1 MYQRDY
7 DNVKSK
13 LKGLWSQYSSGGNT
27 APTTTTTGRDASSSP
42 SAATANNTQSSEL
55 LEEMLL
61 FPTYAYRDERLKVW
75 RVQVR
80 GWGFC
85 RNPNT
90 RRVRL
95 AASLMRRFIRIPPG
109 GEPDQ
114 LLLDRVS
121 YLFAGQ
127 PTSSDMVKV
136 AMAGIAEPMPFEL
149 HVNNNTSLSSSR
161 PVNLLDAP
169 IVLTTH
175 FDPSGSIAQDTYTK
189 PSSSSSTTSSS
200 RHHHHAHDRVVRNAF
215 VGVEPTII
223 QKALQIDA
231 FSWQNLVLDEGL
243 FQGEILLGFNELE
256 WLTQSYDASAR
267 ADADGSSSGGSGGGG
282 RRLIELRGKLFGW
295 PESQIVGGL
304 AHLVEPRGVSVV
316 SDIDDTIKASNITA
330 EKRIV
335 LETVFA
341 RPMQA
346 VPGMSELYREWYTLG
361 CEFHYVSN
369 SPWQL
374 YPSLDDF
381 FHRYK
386 FPPGSAHLRSFD
398 PNDLLSIKNYTGT
411 PQLKSDT
418 IETLFQMFPH
428 RKFVFVGDCGEHDL
442 ETYTELARR
451 FPGRVL
457 RIYIRDVFAPMSV
470 AAVTTDTA
478 AAGNTISQGIIPY
491 GIVRPSKSRQQQ
503 QLVATESE
511 SDYEADLISLQL
523 SDNDDD
529 DGDDLATSAKQ
540 QGPPPPV
547 PPKPSHLRKPSTGRC
562 SSPLRNVT
570 TTLAASSKLPPPPP
584 PKPPRRINSGT
595 GGGEFGQ
602 QQMPGTFVAAPTMP
616 QEPSPTSTASS
627 PGMMGGDRV
636 STAERFEARVTQLR
650 EQAQEWLAF
659 YAQQFY
665 VAPTQS
671 FLRYS
676 HIFMPTVEQNMHI
689 IDYEAVA
696 NNAAAAA
703 AAAASAGREGE
714 QSFTENSSGPPPP
727 PHLVE
732 LPQHRQNSSS
742 HHVSDQ
748 RRFDSELPHVLS
760 APNMTMDRLQQQ
772 PLDRPGSFAG
782 HKRAPSFGAY
792 NIPEPPPPE
801 AQLARTSRRLQLWKR
816 YQLATQGLA
825 PDLCRLFVDA
835 SDIKQDHE
843 LFELL
848 IPQG

>member
-7 DNVKSK
+7 DTVKSK
-13 LKGLWSQYSSGGNT
+13 LKGLWSQYSSGANNN
-27 APTTTTTGRDASSSP
+27 PTTRDVTTS
-42 SAATANNTQSSEL
+42 NNNNNNNNGSVEL

-109 GEPDQ
+109 GESDQ

-127 PTSSDMVKV
+127 PTSSDMIKV

-149 HVNNNTSLSSSR
+149 HTKQSHLHPPPVSAKPSVVQPAAASTSESQSSR

-175 FDPSGSIAQDTYTK
+175 FDPSGTIAQDTYTK
-189 PSSSSSTTSSS
+189 PSGTSSS
-200 RHHHHAHDRVVRNAF
+200 ISSGERRHTHDRVVRNAF

-256 WLTQSYDASAR
+256 WLIQSYEASHSDSTRDRMGNATAGR
-267 ADADGSSSGGSGGGG
+267 KP

-295 PESQIVGGL
+295 PEAQIVGGL
-304 AHLVEPRGVSVV
+304 AHLVEPHGVSVV

-341 RPMQA
+341 RPMLA
-346 VPGMSELYREWYTLG
+346 VPGMSELYREWYRLG

-374 YPSLDDF
+374 YPSLDEF
-381 FHRYK
+381 FHKYK

-398 PNDLLSIKNYTGT
+398 PNDLLSVKNYTGT

-418 IETLFQMFPH
+418 IETLFAMFPS
-428 RKFVFVGDCGEHDL
+428 RKFVLVGDCGEHDL
-442 ETYTELARR
+442 ETYTDLARR

-491 GIVRPSKSRQQQ
+491 GIVRPSKSRQRQ
-503 QLVATESE
+503 VESE
-511 SDYEADLISLQL
+511 SDFEADLIRLEEL
-523 SDNDDD
+523 SDNDYDSD
-529 DGDDLATSAKQ
+529 SPQQHLAMSQKQ
-540 QGPPPPV
+540 KPPPPV
-547 PPKPSHLRKPSTGRC
+547 PPKPSHLRKVSSSST
-562 SSPLRNVT
+562 PPVVIRNSNT
-570 TTLAASSKLPPPPP
+570 PP
-584 PKPPRRINSGT
+584 PKPPRRMNT
-595 GGGEFGQ
+595 GDYT
-602 QQMPGTFVAAPTMP
+602 MPGSFTAPNMP
-616 QEPSPTSTASS
+616 LEPSSSTASS
-627 PGMMGGDRV
+627 PGMGDRV
-636 STAERFEARVTQLR
+636 TTAERFEARVNQLR

-676 HIFMPTVEQNMHI
+676 HVFMPTVEQNKHI

-696 NNAAAAA
+696 AAAMGEANNSNNAAA
-703 AAAASAGREGE
+703 EG
-714 QSFTENSSGPPPP
+714 SDMP
-727 PHLVE
+727 PH
-732 LPQHRQNSSS
+732 QGR
-742 HHVSDQ
+742 
-748 RRFDSELPHVLS
+748 
-760 APNMTMDRLQQQ
+760 QQQ
-772 PLDRPGSFAG
+772 QQQSSRPGSMG
-782 HKRAPSFGAY
+782 QRAQSFGAY

-801 AQLARTSRRLQLWKR
+801 AQLARTSRRLLLWKR

-843 LFELL
+843 LFDLL
-848 IPQG
+848 IPQNSV

>member
-1 MYQRDY
+1 MTMSQRDY
-7 DNVKSK
+7 DTVKSK
-13 LKGLWSQYSSGGNT
+13 LKGLWSQYSSGS
-27 APTTTTTGRDASSSP
+27 TTTDAGGRDVSS
-42 SAATANNTQSSEL
+42 TGVEL
-55 LEEMLL
+55 VEEMLL

-80 GWGFC
+80 GWCFC
-85 RNPNT
+85 RNPST

-95 AASLMRRFIRIPPG
+95 AASLMRRFIRITPG

-127 PTSSDMVKV
+127 PASSDMIKV

-149 HVNNNTSLSSSR
+149 YTQQSHLHPPPPRSSNSNSEKAGNSDSRSSR
-161 PVNLLDAP
+161 TVNLLDAP

-175 FDPSGSIAQDTYTK
+175 FDPTGTIAQDTYTK
-189 PSSSSSTTSSS
+189 QSDVSSVDSGRSPPPPSLPRQHT
-200 RHHHHAHDRVVRNAF
+200 HDRVVRNAF

-223 QKALQIDA
+223 QQALQIDA

-256 WLTQSYDASAR
+256 WLMQSYEASHAKQK
-267 ADADGSSSGGSGGGG
+267 GGG
-282 RRLIELRGKLFGW
+282 RRLVELRGKLFGW
-295 PESQIVGGL
+295 PEDQIVGGL

-346 VPGMSELYREWYTLG
+346 VPGMAELYREWYALG

-381 FHRYK
+381 FHKYK

-418 IETLFQMFPH
+418 IETLFQMFPL
-428 RKFVFVGDCGEHDL
+428 RKYVFVGDCGEHDL

-491 GIVRPSKSRQQQ
+491 GIIRPSKSRQQM
-503 QLVATESE
+503 APESE
-511 SDYEADLISLQL
+511 SDYEADLINLQL
-523 SDNDDD
+523 SDDE
-529 DGDDLATSAKQ
+529 AVPPKK
-540 QGPPPPV
+540 GPPPPV
-547 PPKPSHLRKPSTGRC
+547 PPKPSHLRNNSA
-562 SSPLRNVT
+562 N
-570 TTLAASSKLPPPPP
+570 AATPP
-584 PKPPRRINSGT
+584 PKPPRRINSG
-595 GGGEFGQ
+595 EYSQ
-602 QQMPGTFVAAPTMP
+602 QPMPGSFAS
-616 QEPSPTSTASS
+616 PSSTTANSTKSS
-627 PGMMGGDRV
+627 PGAMTMGDRV
-636 STAERFEARVTQLR
+636 GTAERFEARITQLR

-671 FLRYS
+671 FLRYA
-676 HIFMPTVEQNMHI
+676 HVFMPTVEQNMHI

-696 NNAAAAA
+696 SNATAAATAA
-703 AAAASAGREGE
+703 AREAEQQQYLAENGGGR
-714 QSFTENSSGPPPP
+714 TYANSVGIPDLRRVDSD
-727 PHLVE
+727 
-732 LPQHRQNSSS
+732 HRQ
-742 HHVSDQ
+742 Q
-748 RRFDSELPHVLS
+748 LPHVLS
-760 APNMTMDRLQQQ
+760 APTMAAMDPLQQAA
-772 PLDRPGSFAG
+772 DNRHH
-782 HKRAPSFGAY
+782 HKRTPSFGAY

-801 AQLARTSRRLQLWKR
+801 AQLARTSRRLLLWKR

-835 SDIKQDHE
+835 SDIKQDLE
-843 LFELL
+843 LFDVL
-848 IPQG
+848 IPQGFN

>member
-1 MYQRDY
+1 
-7 DNVKSK
+7 
-13 LKGLWSQYSSGGNT
+13 
-27 APTTTTTGRDASSSP
+27 
-42 SAATANNTQSSEL
+42 
-55 LEEMLL
+55 MLL

-95 AASLMRRFIRIPPG
+95 AASLMRRFIRISPG
-109 GEPDQ
+109 GESDQ

-127 PTSSDMVKV
+127 PTSSDMIKV
-136 AMAGIAEPMPFEL
+136 AMAGIAEPTPFEL
-149 HVNNNTSLSSSR
+149 HTKKTHIYLPPTDTQPPPPPPPPPLIQPPNNRSADAR
-161 PVNLLDAP
+161 PINLLDAP

-175 FDPSGSIAQDTYTK
+175 FDPSGTIAQDTYTK
-189 PSSSSSTTSSS
+189 TISSSSDESSS
-200 RHHHHAHDRVVRNAF
+200 NGPRHAHDRLVRNAF

-256 WLTQSYDASAR
+256 WLIQSYDASQ
-267 ADADGSSSGGSGGGG
+267 DAVTTPDTLGNGRK
-282 RRLIELRGKLFGW
+282 RRLVELRGKLFGW
-295 PESQIVGGL
+295 PEAQIVGGL

-341 RPMQA
+341 RPMLA
-346 VPGMSELYREWYTLG
+346 VPGMSELYREWYRLG

-374 YPSLDDF
+374 YPSLDEF
-381 FHRYK
+381 FHKYK

-398 PNDLLSIKNYTGT
+398 PNDLLSVKNYTGT

-418 IETLFQMFPH
+418 IETLFAMFPS
-428 RKFVFVGDCGEHDL
+428 RKYVFVGDCGEHDL
-442 ETYTELARR
+442 ETYTDLARR
-451 FPGRVL
+451 YPGRVL

-491 GIVRPSKSRQQQ
+491 GIVRPSKSRQNQMDGG
-503 QLVATESE
+503 E
-511 SDYEADLISLQL
+511 SDFESDLINLEI
-523 SDNDDD
+523 SDNDYDSASD
-529 DGDDLATSAKQ
+529 TPPHLAMKQ
-540 QGPPPPV
+540 RVPPPV
-547 PPKPSHLRKPSTGRC
+547 PPKPSHLRQSSSNPPTRNTST
-562 SSPLRNVT
+562 
-570 TTLAASSKLPPPPP
+570 PP
-584 PKPPRRINSGT
+584 PKPPRRINT
-595 GGGEFGQ
+595 GEQ
-602 QQMPGTFVAAPTMP
+602 IMPGSFTSSPNMP
-616 QEPSPTSTASS
+616 LDPPTSTGSS
-627 PGMMGGDRV
+627 PGMGDRV
-636 STAERFEARVTQLR
+636 TTAERFEARVTQLR

-671 FLRYS
+671 FLRYA
-676 HIFMPTVEQNMHI
+676 HVFMPTVEQNRHI

-696 NNAAAAA
+696 HNAAAAFGEA
-703 AAAASAGREGE
+703 HAEGSE
-714 QSFTENSSGPPPP
+714 QP
-727 PHLVE
+727 PHHSRVGSDL
-732 LPQHRQNSSS
+732 
-742 HHVSDQ
+742 HHYAQST
-748 RRFDSELPHVLS
+748 
-760 APNMTMDRLQQQ
+760 PNI
-772 PLDRPGSFAG
+772 PLDRLPQPSRPGSMG
-782 HKRAPSFGAY
+782 QRASSFGAY

-801 AQLARTSRRLQLWKR
+801 AQLARTSRRLLLWKR

-825 PDLCRLFVDA
+825 PELCRLFVDA

-843 LFELL
+843 LFDVL
-848 IPQG
+848 IPQNSI

>member
-7 DNVKSK
+7 DTVKTK
-13 LKGLWSQYSSGGNT
+13 LKGLWSQYSSGANT
-27 APTTTTTGRDASSSP
+27 
-42 SAATANNTQSSEL
+42 NNTSQTTRDVSNNAAPPPVEL

-109 GEPDQ
+109 GESDQ

-127 PTSSDMVKV
+127 PASSDMIKV

-149 HVNNNTSLSSSR
+149 HTKQSHLHPPPPVQSAKSSSPPVVIQSSLSTVESQSSR

-175 FDPSGSIAQDTYTK
+175 FDPSGTIAQDTYTK
-189 PSSSSSTTSSS
+189 ASASSSSSGGE
-200 RHHHHAHDRVVRNAF
+200 RRHAHDRVVRNAF

-256 WLTQSYDASAR
+256 WLIQSYEASHS
-267 ADADGSSSGGSGGGG
+267 DSSSTRDRMGNPTAGRKP

-295 PESQIVGGL
+295 PEAQIVGGL
-304 AHLVEPRGVSVV
+304 AHLVEPHGVSVV

-341 RPMQA
+341 RPMLA
-346 VPGMSELYREWYTLG
+346 VPGMSELYREWYRLG

-374 YPSLDDF
+374 YPSLDEF
-381 FHRYK
+381 FHKYK

-398 PNDLLSIKNYTGT
+398 PNDLLSVKNYTGT

-418 IETLFQMFPH
+418 IETLFAMFPS
-428 RKFVFVGDCGEHDL
+428 RKYVLVGDCGEHDL
-442 ETYTELARR
+442 ETYTDLARR

-491 GIVRPSKSRQQQ
+491 GIVRPSKSRQRQM
-503 QLVATESE
+503 EGE
-511 SDYEADLISLQL
+511 SDFEADLIRLEDL
-523 SDNDDD
+523 SDNDYYDSD
-529 DGDDLATSAKQ
+529 SQQQQVAMSQKQ
-540 QGPPPPV
+540 RPPPV
-547 PPKPSHLRKPSTGRC
+547 PPKPSHLRKVSSSSSSA
-562 SSPLRNVT
+562 SSPPVRN
-570 TTLAASSKLPPPPP
+570 SSTPP
-584 PKPPRRINSGT
+584 PKPPRRMNT
-595 GGGEFGQ
+595 GDYT
-602 QQMPGTFVAAPTMP
+602 MPGSFTAPNLP
-616 QEPSPTSTASS
+616 LEPSSSTAASS
-627 PGMMGGDRV
+627 PGMGDRV

-676 HIFMPTVEQNMHI
+676 HVFMPTVEQNKHI

-696 NNAAAAA
+696 AAAMGEAN
-703 AAAASAGREGE
+703 SAEGSSDVPQY
-714 QSFTENSSGPPPP
+714 QSRVG
-727 PHLVE
+727 
-732 LPQHRQNSSS
+732 
-742 HHVSDQ
+742 
-748 RRFDSELPHVLS
+748 SELHHAQS
-760 APNMTMDRLQQQ
+760 TPNFAMDHPQQQ
-772 PLDRPGSFAG
+772 SSRPGSMG
-782 HKRAPSFGAY
+782 QQRAQSFGAY

-801 AQLARTSRRLQLWKR
+801 AQLARTSRRLLLWKR

-843 LFELL
+843 LFDLL
-848 IPQG
+848 IPQNSI